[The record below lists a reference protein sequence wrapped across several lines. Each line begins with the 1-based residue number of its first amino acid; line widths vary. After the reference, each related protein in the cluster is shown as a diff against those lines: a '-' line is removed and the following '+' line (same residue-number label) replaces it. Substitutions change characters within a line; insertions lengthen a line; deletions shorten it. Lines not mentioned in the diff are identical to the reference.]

1 MLVTGY
7 QPTKDADTGQ
17 MNFDSYTDL
26 GVMVAVDL
34 VNTLTGGWARGR
46 PVKPA
51 FDPAARRERV
61 LSAVPLTEQALAR
74 LDDAEVE
81 RFSRLAGQL
90 RAVFEAAEAADTDAA
105 AQRVNGLL
113 GEYQAAPYLATH
125 DQQGWHLHFHSV
137 SAGVADG
144 WGARCAVAL
153 AIAVGGAGSD
163 RLGVCHADGCD
174 RVFVDISRNGSRRF
188 CSAACLNRTKVSAFR
203 ARRPRPPGGGAP
215 PDGDP
220 LSDGGAAGLPA
231 P

>member
-1 MLVTGY
+1 
-7 QPTKDADTGQ
+7 
-17 MNFDSYTDL
+17 MNFDSYADL

-51 FDPAARRERV
+51 FDDDVRRDRV
-61 LSAVPLTEQALAR
+61 LTAVPLSDQGLDR

-81 RFSRLAGQL
+81 GFDRLASQL
-90 RAVFEAAEAADTDAA
+90 RAVFEAAEKADTDTAA
-105 AQRVNGLL
+105 ERVNGLL
-113 GEYQAAPYLATH
+113 AEYQAAPHLARH

-153 AIAVGGAGSD
+153 AIAVGSAGTD
-163 RLGVCHADGCD
+163 RLGVCHADACD
-174 RVFVDISRNGSRRF
+174 RVFVDVSRNGSRRF

-203 ARRPRPPGGGAP
+203 ARRPRQTG
-215 PDGDP
+215 
-220 LSDGGAAGLPA
+220 
-231 P
+231 